1 VDGVGPGAHYSS
13 AITLT
18 VRIARLPWCLS
29 DDTGHML
36 AVRSASKHWLA
47 EVVVL
52 TVMRRF
58 RLGLDEPRSSIIE

>member
-1 VDGVGPGAHYSS
+1 
-13 AITLT
+13 
-18 VRIARLPWCLS
+18 
-29 DDTGHML
+29 M
-36 AVRSASKHWLA
+36 HWLA